1 MLRCGREHSII
12 RLSIFS
18 GRILSHDNSNEKNC
32 EIIEWINCRNKKMY
46 HDITQHWRFFKFT
59 RFSLEKNKYRW
70 KIESFFQIE
79 WFKGANLLEWKN
91 LGTKRWKEI
100 AILSP
105 IPFFFF
111 FSETIYYVFIIR
123 IILLFL
129 KIETFYLTFS
139 YFEIKIFDKIF

>member
-1 MLRCGREHSII
+1 MTFLKIYK
-12 RLSIFS
+12 IFS
-18 GRILSHDNSNEKNC
+18 G
-32 EIIEWINCRNKKMY
+32 
-46 HDITQHWRFFKFT
+46 
-59 RFSLEKNKYRW
+59 KNKYRW

-129 KIETFYLTFS
+129 KIETFCLTFS
-139 YFEIKIFDKIF
+139 YFEIKIFENILIKKKYSLSKFV

>member
-18 GRILSHDNSNEKNC
+18 GGILSHDNSNEKNC

-59 RFSLEKNKYRW
+59 RFSLEKTSTDGRLNL
-70 KIESFFQIE
+70 FFKLNDLKE
-79 WFKGANLLEWKN
+79 LLEWKN

>member
-46 HDITQHWRFFKFT
+46 HDITQHWRFLKFT
-59 RFSLEKNKYRW
+59 RFSLEKISTDGRLNL
-70 KIESFFQIE
+70 FFKLNDLKE
-79 WFKGANLLEWKN
+79 LLEWKN